1 MYVHYMINILL
12 PIVVLILPRYVYCAI
27 SRNHRQIKRNYPN
40 CPDFQNAL
48 QSQICA
54 LYQIEFLDEDYES
67 EHEKINLKYQDALFK
82 SSSPQDSIITE
93 QFFKHFVDEL
103 EPNHVNLIRYDSKIV
118 KDLMKNDIYI
128 NYFQQNQTRIS
139 VNSQN
144 VNIISKPYSEVDL
157 WMKKV

>member
-1 MYVHYMINILL
+1 MHGHCMISILL
-12 PIVVLILPRYVYCAI
+12 LIVVLILPKCIYCAI
-27 SRNHRQIKRNYPN
+27 LRNHRQIKKRYPDCSN
-40 CPDFQNAL
+40 FQNTL
-48 QSQICA
+48 QSQICE

-103 EPNHVNLIRYDSKIV
+103 EPNHVNLMHYDSKIV

>member
-1 MYVHYMINILL
+1 MHRHYMISTLL
-12 PIVVLILPRYVYCAI
+12 SIVVLILPKFIYCAI
-27 SRNHRQIKRNYPN
+27 SRNPRQIKKPYPN
-40 CPDFQNAL
+40 CSEYQNTL
-48 QSQICA
+48 QSQICE

-67 EHEKINLKYQDALFK
+67 EHEKINLKYQDALVK
-82 SSSPQDSIITE
+82 SRSAQDSIITE

-103 EPNHVNLIRYDSKIV
+103 EPNHVNLMHYDSKIV

-144 VNIISKPYSEVDL
+144 VNIISKIYSEVDL

>member
-1 MYVHYMINILL
+1 MHGYYMISILL
-12 PIVVLILPRYVYCAI
+12 PIVVLILPKCIYCAI
-27 SRNHRQIKRNYPN
+27 SRNHRQIKKNYPN
-40 CPDFQNAL
+40 CSDFQNTL
-48 QSQICA
+48 QLQICE

-82 SSSPQDSIITE
+82 SSSAQDSIITE

-103 EPNHVNLIRYDSKIV
+103 EPNHVNLMHYDSKIV

-144 VNIISKPYSEVDL
+144 VNIISKIYSEVDL

>member
-1 MYVHYMINILL
+1 MYGHYLINILL
-12 PIVVLILPRYVYCAI
+12 PIVVLILPKYVYCAI
-27 SRNHRQIKRNYPN
+27 SRNHIQIKRNYPN
-40 CPDFQNAL
+40 CSDFQNAL

-82 SSSPQDSIITE
+82 SRSAKDSIITE
-93 QFFKHFVDEL
+93 QFFIHFVDEL
-103 EPNHVNLIRYDSKIV
+103 EPNHVNLMHYDSKIV

-144 VNIISKPYSEVDL
+144 VNIISKTYSEVDL